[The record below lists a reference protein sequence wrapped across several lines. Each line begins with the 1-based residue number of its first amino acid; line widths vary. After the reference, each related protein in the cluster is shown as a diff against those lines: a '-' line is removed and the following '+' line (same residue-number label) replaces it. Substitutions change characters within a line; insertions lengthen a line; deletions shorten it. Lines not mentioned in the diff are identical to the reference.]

1 MARILV
7 VDDDEHVRRVTVRML
22 TEAGHEVRDAASG
35 GLGLR
40 LWRNGGADLVVTD
53 ISMPDMT
60 GFELITEL
68 RAAGPMVP
76 VIAMS
81 GTVVMGD
88 LEVLRRTELLGAV
101 HPLAKP
107 FSWDQLMAAVA
118 AALAALT

>member
-22 TEAGHEVRDAASG
+22 AEAGHEVRDAASG
-35 GLGLR
+35 ALGLR

-68 RAAGPMVP
+68 RVAGPMVP

-107 FSWDQLMAAVA
+107 FSLD
-118 AALAALT
+118 